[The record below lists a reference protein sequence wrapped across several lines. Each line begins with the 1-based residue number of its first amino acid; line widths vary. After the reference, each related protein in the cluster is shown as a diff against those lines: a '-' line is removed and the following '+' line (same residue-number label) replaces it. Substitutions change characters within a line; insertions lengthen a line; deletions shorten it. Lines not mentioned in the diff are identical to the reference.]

1 MTFLTLLCA
10 LALSGIAAY
19 YSVIGLA
26 AIFTG
31 AFWPIVFM
39 GSILEASKLVT
50 TSWLYR
56 NWKNCPFLLKS
67 YLTIAVVILMM
78 ITSMGIFGYLSKAH
92 IDSTLDAGANMVEV
106 KTLNAQEKIAK
117 ERLDYL
123 LARAKDPST
132 ASNRLDKQIQD
143 TQKELN
149 EISKKKL
156 PLLKESNKLV
166 AEVGP
171 IKYVG
176 DMIYGT
182 DDDNAIDKAVRLV
195 IMLIMVVFDP
205 LAVLLLVAANMS
217 MKQGKEPGKPII
229 KNGEITGVTASDI
242 PVFTDTVK
250 SEEEFFEKVKASS
263 KKLDEDKVEID
274 KENIATVE
282 EEKVEPIKMPDNLD
296 PFTGQV
302 VVKRTEHHA
311 PGVYSEFHEVVEEP
325 KKKLEPKYDYSA
337 EYAFK
342 EKTKLDGGDF

>member
-10 LALSGIAAY
+10 LALSGIAAW

-31 AFWPIVFM
+31 AFWPIVLM
-39 GSILEASKLVT
+39 GSVLEASKLVT

-56 NWKNCPFLLKS
+56 NWKTCPLLLKS
-67 YLTIAVVILMM
+67 YLSFAVAILMI
-78 ITSMGIFGYLSKAH
+78 ITSMGIFGFLSKAH
-92 IDSTLDAGANMVEV
+92 IDSTMDAGANTLEV
-106 KTLNAQEKIAK
+106 KTLIQQEKITK

-143 TQKELN
+143 TQKELT
-149 EISKKKL
+149 EINKNKL
-156 PLLKESNKLV
+156 PLLKENSKLT

-182 DDDNAIDKAVRLV
+182 EDENGLDKAVRLV

-205 LAVLLLVAANMS
+205 LAVLLLIAANMS
-217 MKQGKEPGKPII
+217 MTKKSDRPII
-229 KNGEITGVTASDI
+229 EDGEVVGLTPNNSV
-242 PVFTDTVK
+242 
-250 SEEEFFEKVKASS
+250 EEFFTKAKEVA
-263 KKLDEDKVEID
+263 KKMDKDRVEIE
-274 KENIATVE
+274 KENITEIQDPPIVIDEASGETIPPITVHLAPGIYE
-282 EEKVEPIKMPDNLD
+282 
-296 PFTGQV
+296 
-302 VVKRTEHHA
+302 EHHDA
-311 PGVYSEFHEVVEEP
+311 EP
-325 KKKLEPKYDYSA
+325 VKKLEPKYDYDA

-342 EKTKLDGGDF
+342 EKKELDGGKF